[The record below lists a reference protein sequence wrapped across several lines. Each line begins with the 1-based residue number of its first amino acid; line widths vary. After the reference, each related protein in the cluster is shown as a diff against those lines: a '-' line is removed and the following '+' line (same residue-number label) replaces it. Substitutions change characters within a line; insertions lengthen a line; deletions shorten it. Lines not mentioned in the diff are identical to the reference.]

1 MSQSKCSS
9 NSAYYI
15 NIHILEAR
23 FTLVGKEMGGGG
35 EGVRLGGYVGERISC
50 LSPGFNICDL
60 SPFSLSGP
68 QYL

>member
-1 MSQSKCSS
+1 MNENCSS

>member
-1 MSQSKCSS
+1 MNEPIKCSS

-23 FTLVGKEMGGGG
+23 FTIVGKEMGGGG
-35 EGVRLGGYVGERISC
+35 RISC
-50 LSPGFNICDL
+50 ISPGFNICDL